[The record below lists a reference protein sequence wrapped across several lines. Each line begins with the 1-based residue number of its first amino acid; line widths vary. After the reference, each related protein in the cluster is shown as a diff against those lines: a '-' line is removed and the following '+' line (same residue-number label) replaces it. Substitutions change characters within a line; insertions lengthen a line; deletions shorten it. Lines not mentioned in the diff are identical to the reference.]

1 MLLVTVSH
9 TRMRCCM
16 SDPLRTEIR
25 ACVFQVSHRI
35 YPITYITTG
44 IWSES
49 GASHESFSHACQI
62 TCAYSHSVIHSVCPL
77 CLHVQSL
84 YCVSLCLACTSRSL
98 TSCYGHQ
105 SGSIAGLAIGIRAS
119 RTDESLAFIHIV
131 RVIHIRCR
139 SQSCVDRTPS
149 RERGRPHST
158 WGRHRSSS
166 WTCSAWKISLPRPLK
181 PSLPHP

>member
-1 MLLVTVSH
+1 
-9 TRMRCCM
+9 M
-16 SDPLRTEIR
+16 SDSLRTEIR
-25 ACVFQVSHRI
+25 ACVYQVSHRI
-35 YPITYITTG
+35 YPVTYMTTG

-84 YCVSLCLACTSRSL
+84 YCVSLCMACIAHPS
-98 TSCYGHQ
+98 TSCCGHHRDFMPALD
-105 SGSIAGLAIGIRAS
+105 IIIHAS
-119 RTDESLAFIHIV
+119 RTDESLAFTHIV

-149 RERGRPHST
+149 REMGRPHST
-158 WGRHRSSS
+158 WGRHRHSS
-166 WTCSAWKISLPRPLK
+166 WTCSAWKIWLPRLPRPLK
-181 PSLPHP
+181 PSLPPHWSMRH

>member
-1 MLLVTVSH
+1 MSSLSFMLCRPLRNLACCSGSADMTSSTQMSTEWSGGGCREIACHRLIYLFCSGIWSYISCCDVFKSYPHVTSSSCHFMLLVTVSH

-16 SDPLRTEIR
+16 SDSLRVEIR

-35 YPITYITTG
+35 YPITHLTTG

-84 YCVSLCLACTSRSL
+84 YCVSLCMACTAL
-98 TSCYGHQ
+98 T
-105 SGSIAGLAIGIRAS
+105 
-119 RTDESLAFIHIV
+119 
-131 RVIHIRCR
+131 
-139 SQSCVDRTPS
+139 
-149 RERGRPHST
+149 
-158 WGRHRSSS
+158 
-166 WTCSAWKISLPRPLK
+166 
-181 PSLPHP
+181 